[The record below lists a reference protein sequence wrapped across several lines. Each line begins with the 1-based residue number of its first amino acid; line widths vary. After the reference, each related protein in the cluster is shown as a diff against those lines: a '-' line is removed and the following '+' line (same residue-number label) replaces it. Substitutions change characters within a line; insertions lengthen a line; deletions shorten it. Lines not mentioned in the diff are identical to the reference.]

1 MSDRT
6 IPKPDINSWL
16 EDEMYTQFLHDRKG
30 VDEDWQDV
38 FETTGA
44 PVAAA
49 NGVANGH
56 TPVAAPPPA
65 PVAVAPPPP
74 APAPVSAPAPP
85 PSAVVPPAPALVL
98 GPSEQLVPLKGAAA
112 RLAAN
117 MTASLSVP

>member
-30 VDEDWQDV
+30 VDEDWKDV

-44 PVAAA
+44 PVAATT

-56 TPVAAPPPA
+56 APAPVAPPPA
-65 PVAVAPPPP
+65 AIAVTP
-74 APAPVSAPAPP
+74 AAAPVPAESVPAPP
-85 PSAVVPPAPALVL
+85 ATKLLTAPAIQL
-98 GPSEQLVPLKGAAA
+98 GP
-112 RLAAN
+112 
-117 MTASLSVP
+117 